1 MPSSRYPSA
10 RAGLE
15 GVSGAIETPP
25 DKPAGTFDD
34 NGNAASDR
42 DRISGLDALEFA
54 PATTDDDRLRRI
66 GGTVWAGAWPKLL
79 AIAFVIAVWQALV
92 WAELKPVYVL
102 PAPATVFAALGN
114 LLVDPELQFWDAV
127 QLTMTRAVIG
137 FALAVLIG
145 TVIGAAVARF
155 APLRAA
161 IGSLITGLQ
170 TMPSI
175 MWFPFAILLF
185 QISESAIMFVVII
198 GAAPSVANGLISG
211 IDYVPRTW
219 LRVGQVLGMKGLAK
233 YRHLILPAS
242 LPSFISGLKQGWA
255 FSWRSL
261 MAGEL
266 LVIVPGA
273 LSIGVRMQGARD
285 LNEADLV
292 LCYIIVV
299 LVIGILIDVLFN
311 AADNA
316 LRKRWGL
323 TGK

>member
-1 MPSSRYPSA
+1 LPGPVTVFGDLGGVLATADFWHGVRLTLG
-10 RAGLE
+10 RAVTG
-15 GVSGAIETPP
+15 
-25 DKPAGTFDD
+25 F
-34 NGNAASDR
+34 
-42 DRISGLDALEFA
+42 
-54 PATTDDDRLRRI
+54 
-66 GGTVWAGAWPKLL
+66 LL
-79 AIAFVIAVWQALV
+79 AV
-92 WAELKPVYVL
+92 
-102 PAPATVFAALGN
+102 T
-114 LLVDPELQFWDAV
+114 
-127 QLTMTRAVIG
+127 
-137 FALAVLIG
+137 IG
-145 TVIGAAVARF
+145 TVIGAAVSRF

-175 MWFPFAILLF
+175 MWFPLAILLF

-219 LRVGQVLGMKGLAK
+219 LRVGQVLGMTGFAK

-273 LSIGVRMQGARD
+273 LSIGVRMQQARD
-285 LNEADLV
+285 LSEARLV
-292 LCYIIVV
+292 ISFIIVV

-311 AADNA
+311 YADNA

-323 TGK
+323 TGN

>member
-1 MPSSRYPSA
+1 MQAETRDV
-10 RAGLE
+10 RAQQ
-15 GVSGAIETPP
+15 V
-25 DKPAGTFDD
+25 
-34 NGNAASDR
+34 
-42 DRISGLDALEFA
+42 SGLDVLDLA
-54 PATTDDDRLRRI
+54 PARDKGALGRRI
-66 GGTVWAGAWPKLL
+66 WRGAWPKLL
-79 AIAFVIAVWQALV
+79 AVALV
-92 WAELKPVYVL
+92 VTIWQLVVLTGWKPEYVL
-102 PAPATVFAALGN
+102 PGPAAVLSD
-114 LLVDPELQFWDAV
+114 LKELVVTGDFWDGV
-127 QLTMTRAVIG
+127 RLTMTRAVSG

-145 TVIGAAVARF
+145 TLLGAAVSRF

-175 MWFPFAILLF
+175 MWFPLAILLF
-185 QISESAIMFVVII
+185 QISESAIMFVVVI

-219 LRVGQVLGMKGLAK
+219 LRVGQVLGMRGVAK

-273 LSIGVRMQGARD
+273 LSIGVRMQQARD
-285 LNEADLV
+285 LTEASLV
-292 LCYIIVV
+292 ISYIIVV
-299 LVIGILIDVLFN
+299 LIIGILIDLLFN
-311 AADNA
+311 AADTS

-323 TGK
+323 TAQ

>member
-1 MPSSRYPSA
+1 MPIKYPSA

-15 GVSGAIETPP
+15 GATGQSTPTP
-25 DKPAGTFDD
+25 GEKSDD
-34 NGNAASDR
+34 ELT
-42 DRISGLDALEFA
+42 GLDALELQ
-54 PATTDDDRLRRI
+54 PKRDKGKLGKRI
-66 GGTVWAGAWPKLL
+66 WASAWPKLL
-79 AIAFVIAVWQALV
+79 AIAIVLLAWQAVV
-92 WAELKPVYVL
+92 WAEWKPIYVL
-102 PAPATVFAALGN
+102 PSPATVFTDLGD
-114 LLVDPELQFWDAV
+114 VITTGDFWGGV
-127 QLTMTRAVIG
+127 RVTMTRALTGFLLAVVIG
-137 FALAVLIG
+137 TA
-145 TVIGAAVARF
+145 IGAAVSRF

-175 MWFPFAILLF
+175 MWFPLAILLF
-185 QISESAIMFVVII
+185 QISESAIMFVVVI

-219 LRVGQVLGMKGLAK
+219 LRVGQVLGMKGVAK

-273 LSIGVRMQGARD
+273 LSIGVRMQQARD
-285 LNEADLV
+285 LSDSSLV
-292 LCYIIVV
+292 ICYIIVV
-299 LVIGILIDVLFN
+299 LIIGILIDVLFN

-323 TGK
+323 TGT

>member
-1 MPSSRYPSA
+1 MPTKYPSA
-10 RAGLE
+10 RAALE
-15 GVSGAIETPP
+15 GVTEGAGA
-25 DKPAGTFDD
+25 PATVQD
-34 NGNAASDR
+34 NEV
-42 DRISGLDALEFA
+42 SGLDALELA
-54 PATTDDDRLRRI
+54 PKGDKGTIGKRI
-66 GGTVWAGAWPKLL
+66 WRNTWPKLL
-79 AIAFVIAVWQALV
+79 AVVIVLFLWQIVVWSG
-92 WAELKPVYVL
+92 WKPEYVL
-102 PAPATVFAALGN
+102 PGPQTVFSDLKDVITTG
-114 LLVDPELQFWDAV
+114 DFWDGV
-127 QLTMTRAVIG
+127 RLTLTRALTG
-137 FALAVLIG
+137 FGLAVLIG
-145 TVIGAAVARF
+145 TVVGAAVSRF

-175 MWFPFAILLF
+175 MWFPLAILLF
-185 QISESAIMFVVII
+185 QISESAILFVVVI

-273 LSIGVRMQGARD
+273 LSIGVRMQQARD
-285 LNEADLV
+285 LSDSSLV
-292 LCYIIVV
+292 ICYIIVV

-323 TGK
+323 TGN

>member
-1 MPSSRYPSA
+1 MPIKYPSA
-10 RAGLE
+10 RAGLD
-15 GVSGAIETPP
+15 GVSGETATPRT
-25 DKPAGTFDD
+25 PAKVGV
-34 NGNAASDR
+34 NPEGSEV
-42 DRISGLDALEFA
+42 SGLDALELG
-54 PATTDDDRLRRI
+54 PQTDRGTLGRRI
-66 GGTVWAGAWPKLL
+66 WRNTWPKLM
-79 AIAFVIAVWQALV
+79 AIAIVVLLWQIVVWSK
-92 WAELKPVYVL
+92 WKPDYVL
-102 PAPATVFAALGN
+102 PGPGTVFGDLGDV
-114 LLVDPELQFWDAV
+114 LKTGDFWDGV
-127 QLTMTRAVIG
+127 LLTLRRAVTG
-137 FALAVLIG
+137 FGLAVLIG
-145 TVIGAAVARF
+145 TVVGAAVSRF

-175 MWFPFAILLF
+175 MWFPLAILLF

-219 LRVGQVLGMKGLAK
+219 LRVGQVLGMKGFAK

-273 LSIGVRMQGARD
+273 LSIGVRMQQARD
-285 LNEADLV
+285 LSDSSLV
-292 LCYIIVV
+292 ICYIIVV
-299 LVIGILIDVLFN
+299 LVIGIFIDVLFN

-323 TGK
+323 TGS

>member
-1 MPSSRYPSA
+1 MPAKYSSA
-10 RAGLE
+10 AAGLE
-15 GVSGAIETPP
+15 GALSG
-25 DKPAGTFDD
+25 D
-34 NGNAASDR
+34 
-42 DRISGLDALEFA
+42 A
-54 PATTDDDRLRRI
+54 PATHEAIDNAAADRVTGMDKLELGPQRSKAALGGRI
-66 GGTVWAGAWPKLL
+66 WRSAWPKLL
-79 AIAFVIAVWQALV
+79 AIGIVVLAWQVVV
-92 WAELKPVYVL
+92 WAEWKPEYVL
-102 PAPATVFAALGN
+102 PGPVAVFDELGG
-114 LLVDPELQFWDAV
+114 VIVTAEFWDGV
-127 QLTMTRAVIG
+127 RLTMTRAITG

-145 TVIGAAVARF
+145 TAVGAAVSRF

-175 MWFPFAILLF
+175 MWFPLAILLF

-219 LRVGQVLGMKGLAK
+219 LRVGKVLGMSGFAR

-273 LSIGVRMQGARD
+273 LSIGVRMQQSRD
-285 LNEADLV
+285 LNEAGLV
-292 LCYIIVV
+292 ISYIIVV

-311 AADNA
+311 YADNA

-323 TGK
+323 TGS

>member
-1 MPSSRYPSA
+1 MPTD
-10 RAGLE
+10 
-15 GVSGAIETPP
+15 VTT
-25 DKPAGTFDD
+25 D
-34 NGNAASDR
+34 AAADR
-42 DRISGLDALEFA
+42 LSGLDALELA
-54 PATTDDDRLRRI
+54 PARERDLGRRAWRA
-66 GGTVWAGAWPKLL
+66 TWPKLL
-79 AIAFVIAVWQALV
+79 AVAIVIAAWQLV
-92 WAELKPVYVL
+92 VLSEWKPEYVL
-102 PAPATVFAALGN
+102 PGPATVFGDLSGLITTGA
-114 LLVDPELQFWDAV
+114 FWDGV
-127 QLTMTRAVIG
+127 RLTMVRAITG

-145 TVIGAAVARF
+145 TVVGAAVSRF

-175 MWFPFAILLF
+175 MWFPLAILLF
-185 QISESAIMFVVII
+185 QISESAIMFVVVI

-219 LRVGQVLGMKGLAK
+219 LRVGQVLGMTGFAK

-273 LSIGVRMQGARD
+273 LSIGVRMQQARD
-285 LNEADLV
+285 LSESSLV
-292 LCYIIVV
+292 ISFIIVV
-299 LVIGILIDVLFN
+299 LVIGILIDMLFN

-323 TGK
+323 TGN

>member
-1 MPSSRYPSA
+1 MPTDVKS
-10 RAGLE
+10 
-15 GVSGAIETPP
+15 SGA
-25 DKPAGTFDD
+25 A
-34 NGNAASDR
+34 DR
-42 DRISGLDALEFA
+42 VSGLDALEFA
-54 PATTDDDRLRRI
+54 PAQGKGALGRRI
-66 GGTVWAGAWPKLL
+66 WKSAWPKLL
-79 AIAFVIAVWQALV
+79 AVAIVVAAWQLV
-92 WAELKPVYVL
+92 VLAEWKPVYVL
-102 PAPATVFAALGN
+102 LGPATVFTDLGG
-114 LLVDPELQFWDAV
+114 LVFTGDFWDGV
-127 QLTMTRAVIG
+127 RLTMARAVTG

-145 TVIGAAVARF
+145 TVIGAAVSRF

-175 MWFPFAILLF
+175 MWFPLAILLF

-219 LRVGQVLGMKGLAK
+219 LRVGQVLGMTGFAK

-266 LVIVPGA
+266 LVIVPGS
-273 LSIGVRMQGARD
+273 LSIGVRMQQARD
-285 LNEADLV
+285 LSEASLV
-292 LCYIIVV
+292 ISYIIVV

-323 TGK
+323 KEV

>member
-1 MPSSRYPSA
+1 MPIKYPSA
-10 RAGLE
+10 RAGLK
-15 GVSGAIETPP
+15 GVTQDAPP
-25 DKPAGTFDD
+25 PAATVND
-34 NGNAASDR
+34 AAA
-42 DRISGLDALEFA
+42 DRITGLDALELGGREEKGA
-54 PATTDDDRLRRI
+54 LGRRI
-66 GGTVWAGAWPKLL
+66 WRSAWPKLL
-79 AIAFVIAVWQALV
+79 AIAIVVLAWQIVV
-92 WAELKPVYVL
+92 WAQWKPEYVL
-102 PAPATVFAALGN
+102 PGPSVVFDELGS
-114 LLVDPELQFWDAV
+114 VITTAEFWEGV
-127 QLTMTRAVIG
+127 RITMIRAVTG
-137 FALAVLIG
+137 FGLAVLIG
-145 TVIGAAVARF
+145 TVIGAAVSRF

-175 MWFPFAILLF
+175 MWFPLAILLF
-185 QISESAIMFVVII
+185 QISESAIMFVVVI

-219 LRVGQVLGMKGLAK
+219 LRVGQVLGMNGLSR
-233 YRHLILPAS
+233 YRYLILPAS

-273 LSIGVRMQGARD
+273 LSIGVRMQQARD
-285 LNEADLV
+285 LNEAALV
-292 LCYIIVV
+292 ISFIIVV
-299 LVIGILIDVLFN
+299 LVIGIFIDMLFN

-323 TGK
+323 TGN

>member
-1 MPSSRYPSA
+1 MPTDVKTS
-10 RAGLE
+10 E
-15 GVSGAIETPP
+15 
-25 DKPAGTFDD
+25 
-34 NGNAASDR
+34 AADR
-42 DRISGLDALEFA
+42 VSGLDALEFA
-54 PATTDDDRLRRI
+54 PTRGKGAAGRRI
-66 GGTVWAGAWPKLL
+66 WRSAWPKLL
-79 AIAFVIAVWQALV
+79 AVAIVVVAWQLV
-92 WAELKPVYVL
+92 VLAGWKPEYVL
-102 PAPATVFAALGN
+102 PGPATVFTDLGS
-114 LLVDPELQFWDAV
+114 LVQTGDFWDGV
-127 QLTMTRAVIG
+127 RLTMARAITG

-145 TVIGAAVARF
+145 TLIGAAVSRF

-175 MWFPFAILLF
+175 MWFPLAILLF
-185 QISESAIMFVVII
+185 QISESAIMFVVVI

-219 LRVGQVLGMKGLAK
+219 LRVGQVLGMKGLAQ

-273 LSIGVRMQGARD
+273 LSIGVRMQQSRD
-285 LNEADLV
+285 LNEASLV
-292 LCYIIVV
+292 ICYIIVV

-323 TGK
+323 KEV

>member
-1 MPSSRYPSA
+1 MPTDLPATRAADDSA
-10 RAGLE
+10 AEPAPGL
-15 GVSGAIETPP
+15 VDPPP
-25 DKPAGTFDD
+25 DAGK
-34 NGNAASDR
+34 N
-42 DRISGLDALEFA
+42 RISGLDALEQGPQSA
-54 PATTDDDRLRRI
+54 KGAVGKR
-66 GGTVWAGAWPKLL
+66 VWRSAWPKLL
-79 AIAFVIAVWQALV
+79 AIVIVLAAWQLVAVSGWKPSYILPGPGPVFKDLGSLV
-92 WAELKPVYVL
+92 
-102 PAPATVFAALGN
+102 TTG
-114 LLVDPELQFWDAV
+114 DFWDGV
-127 QLTMTRAVIG
+127 RLTMLRAVTG

-145 TVIGAAVARF
+145 TVLGAAVASF

-175 MWFPFAILLF
+175 MWFPLAILLF
-185 QISESAIMFVVII
+185 QLGEKAILFVVVI

-219 LRVGQVLGMKGLAK
+219 LRVGQVMGMRGIAK
-233 YRHLILPAS
+233 YRYLILPAS
-242 LPSFISGLKQGWA
+242 LPSFVSGLKQGWA

-273 LSIGVRMQGARD
+273 VSIGVRMQNARD
-285 LNEADLV
+285 LFESSLV
-292 LCYIIVV
+292 ISYIIVV

-311 AADNA
+311 WADNS

-323 TGK
+323 TGS

>member
-1 MPSSRYPSA
+1 MPTELPST
-10 RAGLE
+10 RAGLDGLSAGSVPATHE
-15 GVSGAIETPP
+15 P
-25 DKPAGTFDD
+25 KPVDI
-34 NGNAASDR
+34 AAADR
-42 DRISGLDALEFA
+42 VSGLDALELGPRKEKGNLA
-54 PATTDDDRLRRI
+54 GRI
-66 GGTVWAGAWPKLL
+66 WNSAWPKLL
-79 AIAFVIAVWQALV
+79 AIAIVIAIWQAVVL
-92 WAELKPVYVL
+92 AEWKPIYVL
-102 PAPATVFAALGN
+102 PGPGTVFSDLRDLITTA
-114 LLVDPELQFWDAV
+114 DFWDGV
-127 QLTMTRAVIG
+127 RLTLIRAFTG
-137 FALAVLIG
+137 FLLAVAIG
-145 TVIGAAVARF
+145 TVIGAAVSRF

-175 MWFPFAILLF
+175 MWFPLAILLF

-219 LRVGQVLGMKGLAK
+219 LRVGQVLGMTGLAK

-273 LSIGVRMQGARD
+273 LSIGVRMQQARD
-285 LNEADLV
+285 LSEASLV
-292 LCYIIVV
+292 ICYIIVV

-311 AADNA
+311 TADNA

-323 TGK
+323 TGS

>member
-1 MPSSRYPSA
+1 MPA
-10 RAGLE
+10 EAIATAG
-15 GVSGAIETPP
+15 STA
-25 DKPAGTFDD
+25 DD
-34 NGNAASDR
+34 R
-42 DRISGLDALEFA
+42 VSGLDALELA
-54 PATTDDDRLRRI
+54 PKTDK
-66 GGTVWAGAWPKLL
+66 GTLGKRVWSSAWPKLL
-79 AIAFVIAVWQALV
+79 AIAIVVLAWQIVVWSQ
-92 WAELKPVYVL
+92 WKPDYVL
-102 PAPATVFAALGN
+102 PGPVKVFSDLGDV
-114 LLVDPELQFWDAV
+114 LKTGDFWDGV
-127 QLTMTRAVIG
+127 RLTLTRAITG
-137 FALAVLIG
+137 FAFAVIIG
-145 TVIGAAVARF
+145 TALGAAVSRF

-175 MWFPFAILLF
+175 MWFPLAILLF

-219 LRVGQVLGMKGLAK
+219 LRVGQVLGMKGIAK

-273 LSIGVRMQGARD
+273 LSIGVRMQQARD
-285 LNEADLV
+285 LSDSSLV
-292 LCYIIVV
+292 ICYIIVV
-299 LVIGILIDVLFN
+299 LFIGILIDVLFN
-311 AADNA
+311 TADNA

-323 TGK
+323 TGS

>member
-1 MPSSRYPSA
+1 MPTD
-10 RAGLE
+10 
-15 GVSGAIETPP
+15 VI
-25 DKPAGTFDD
+25 PAQ
-34 NGNAASDR
+34 R
-42 DRISGLDALEFA
+42 DTTAGLDALELG
-54 PATTDDDRLRRI
+54 PAKTRAALGGRI
-66 GGTVWAGAWPKLL
+66 WRSAWPKLL
-79 AIAFVIAVWQALV
+79 AIAIVVGAWQLV
-92 WAELKPVYVL
+92 VLAEWKPEYVL
-102 PAPATVFAALGN
+102 PGPATVFTDLGT
-114 LLVDPELQFWDAV
+114 LVTTGDFWDGV
-127 QLTMTRAVIG
+127 RLTMQRAVTG

-145 TVIGAAVARF
+145 TVIGAAVSRF

-175 MWFPFAILLF
+175 MWFPLAILLF
-185 QISESAIMFVVII
+185 QISESAIMFVVVI

-211 IDYVPRTW
+211 IDYVPRSW
-219 LRVGQVLGMKGLAK
+219 LRVGQVLGMTGLSR

-266 LVIVPGA
+266 LVIVPGS
-273 LSIGVRMQGARD
+273 LSIGVRMQQARD
-285 LNEADLV
+285 LSEASLV
-292 LCYIIVV
+292 ISYIIVV

-311 AADNA
+311 TADNS

-323 TGK
+323 KDA

>member
-1 MPSSRYPSA
+1 MQAELPTDTRT
-10 RAGLE
+10 E
-15 GVSGAIETPP
+15 
-25 DKPAGTFDD
+25 
-34 NGNAASDR
+34 SDR
-42 DRISGLDALEFA
+42 AADRVTGLDALELG
-54 PATTDDDRLRRI
+54 PARHKGALGRRI
-66 GGTVWAGAWPKLL
+66 WRGAWPKLL
-79 AIAFVIAVWQALV
+79 AIAIVILGWQVVVWSE
-92 WAELKPVYVL
+92 WKPEYVL
-102 PAPATVFAALGN
+102 PGPVTVFSELGS
-114 LLVDPELQFWDAV
+114 LITDAGFWDGV
-127 QLTMTRAVIG
+127 TLTMIRAVTG
-137 FALAVLIG
+137 FGLAVLIG
-145 TVIGAAVARF
+145 TIVGAAVSRF

-175 MWFPFAILLF
+175 MWFPLAILLF

-219 LRVGQVLGMKGLAK
+219 LRVGQVLGMKGFAK

-273 LSIGVRMQGARD
+273 LSIGVRMQQARD
-285 LNEADLV
+285 LSLAELV
-292 LCYIIVV
+292 ISYIIVV

-323 TGK
+323 TGS

>member
-1 MPSSRYPSA
+1 MPTKYPSA

-15 GVSGAIETPP
+15 GASGEEPFVVTSS
-25 DKPAGTFDD
+25 
-34 NGNAASDR
+34 ASNE
-42 DRISGLDALEFA
+42 ITGLDALELA
-54 PATTDDDRLRRI
+54 PKTDK
-66 GGTVWAGAWPKLL
+66 GTLGKRVWRSAWPKLL
-79 AIAFVIAVWQALV
+79 AIAIVLLVWQIVV
-92 WAELKPVYVL
+92 WSQWKPEYVL
-102 PAPATVFAALGN
+102 PGPGTVFSDLGS
-114 LLVDPELQFWDAV
+114 VITTADFWSGV
-127 QLTMTRAVIG
+127 RLTLTRAITG
-137 FALAVLIG
+137 FALAVAIG
-145 TVIGAAVARF
+145 TLLGAAVSRF

-175 MWFPFAILLF
+175 MWFPLAILLF
-185 QISESAIMFVVII
+185 QISESAILFVVVI

-219 LRVGQVLGMKGLAK
+219 LRVGQVLGMKGIAK

-273 LSIGVRMQGARD
+273 LSIGVRMQQARD
-285 LNEADLV
+285 LVDASLV
-292 LCYIIVV
+292 ICYIIVV

-323 TGK
+323 TGA

>member
-1 MPSSRYPSA
+1 MPTKYSA
-10 RAGLE
+10 TQAALQGAVAPDSPA
-15 GVSGAIETPP
+15 VSAQANEV
-25 DKPAGTFDD
+25 
-34 NGNAASDR
+34 
-42 DRISGLDALEFA
+42 SGLDALELA
-54 PATTDDDRLRRI
+54 PKTDKGTLGKRI
-66 GGTVWAGAWPKLL
+66 WKNTWPKAL
-79 AIAFVIAVWQALV
+79 AIAIVLLLWQAVV
-92 WAELKPVYVL
+92 WSGWKPEYVL
-102 PAPATVFAALGN
+102 PGPQTVVGDLKDVITTG
-114 LLVDPELQFWDAV
+114 DFWDGV
-127 QLTMTRAVIG
+127 RLTLTRALTG

-145 TVIGAAVARF
+145 TVVGAAVSRF

-175 MWFPFAILLF
+175 MWFPLAILLF
-185 QISESAIMFVVII
+185 QISESAIMFVVVI

-219 LRVGQVLGMKGLAK
+219 LRVGQVLGMRGLAK

-273 LSIGVRMQGARD
+273 LSVGVRMQQARD
-285 LNEADLV
+285 LTDSSLV
-292 LCYIIVV
+292 ICYIIVV
-299 LVIGILIDVLFN
+299 LIIGILIDVLFN
-311 AADNA
+311 IADNA

-323 TGK
+323 S

>member
-1 MPSSRYPSA
+1 MPTDVRTS
-10 RAGLE
+10 E
-15 GVSGAIETPP
+15 
-25 DKPAGTFDD
+25 
-34 NGNAASDR
+34 AADR
-42 DRISGLDALEFA
+42 VSGLDALEFA
-54 PATTDDDRLRRI
+54 PTRTKGAVGRRI
-66 GGTVWAGAWPKLL
+66 WRSAWPKLL
-79 AIAFVIAVWQALV
+79 AIAIVVIAWQLV
-92 WAELKPVYVL
+92 VLAEWKPEYVL
-102 PAPATVFAALGN
+102 PGPATVFTDLGT
-114 LLVDPELQFWDAV
+114 LVQTGDFWDGV
-127 QLTMTRAVIG
+127 RLTMVRAVTG

-145 TVIGAAVARF
+145 TVIGAAVSRF

-175 MWFPFAILLF
+175 MWFPLAILLF
-185 QISESAIMFVVII
+185 QISESAIMFVVVI

-211 IDYVPRTW
+211 IDYVPRSW
-219 LRVGQVLGMKGLAK
+219 LRVGQVLGMSGLSR

-273 LSIGVRMQGARD
+273 LSIGVRMQQSRD
-285 LNEADLV
+285 LNEASLV
-292 LCYIIVV
+292 ICYIIVV

-323 TGK
+323 TGS

>member
-1 MPSSRYPSA
+1 MPVDAVQEDTPS
-10 RAGLE
+10 
-15 GVSGAIETPP
+15 VSQ
-25 DKPAGTFDD
+25 D
-34 NGNAASDR
+34 NEV
-42 DRISGLDALEFA
+42 SGLDALETA
-54 PATTDDDRLRRI
+54 PKTDRGSSGRRI
-66 GGTVWAGAWPKLL
+66 WSSAWPKLMAVAIVLL
-79 AIAFVIAVWQALV
+79 AWQIVVWSK
-92 WAELKPVYVL
+92 WKPDFVL
-102 PAPATVFAALGN
+102 PGPGTVFHDLGD
-114 LLVDPELQFWDAV
+114 VITTGDFWDGV
-127 QLTMTRAVIG
+127 RLTLTRAATG
-137 FALAVLIG
+137 FLLAVVIG
-145 TVIGAAVARF
+145 TVVGAAVSRF

-175 MWFPFAILLF
+175 MWFPLAILLF
-185 QISESAIMFVVII
+185 QLSESAILFVVVI

-219 LRVGQVLGMKGLAK
+219 LRVGQVLGMKGFAK

-273 LSIGVRMQGARD
+273 LSIGVRMQQARD
-285 LNEADLV
+285 LSDSSLV
-292 LCYIIVV
+292 ISYIIVV

-323 TGK
+323 TGN

>member
-1 MPSSRYPSA
+1 MPIKYSSA
-10 RAGLE
+10 RAALE
-15 GVSGAIETPP
+15 GAQTAAEAPP
-25 DKPAGTFDD
+25 EKP
-34 NGNAASDR
+34 R
-42 DRISGLDALEFA
+42 DEVSGLDALELA
-54 PATTDDDRLRRI
+54 PRADRGTLGRRI
-66 GGTVWAGAWPKLL
+66 WRGAWPKLL
-79 AIAFVIAVWQALV
+79 AIGIVLLVWQIVV
-92 WAELKPVYVL
+92 WAQWKPEYVL
-102 PAPATVFAALGN
+102 PGPGTVFGDLGDV
-114 LLVDPELQFWDAV
+114 LKTGDFWDGV
-127 QLTMTRAVIG
+127 RLTLTRAITG
-137 FALAVLIG
+137 FALAVVIG
-145 TVIGAAVARF
+145 TVVGAAVSRF

-175 MWFPFAILLF
+175 MWFPLAILLF
-185 QISESAIMFVVII
+185 QISESAIMFVVVI

-273 LSIGVRMQGARD
+273 LSIGVRMQQARD
-285 LNEADLV
+285 LSDSSLV
-292 LCYIIVV
+292 ICYIIVV
-299 LVIGILIDVLFN
+299 LIVGILIDVLFN
-311 AADNA
+311 TADNA

-323 TGK
+323 TG

>member
-1 MPSSRYPSA
+1 MPIKYPSA

-15 GVSGAIETPP
+15 GLTQDTAPP
-25 DKPAGTFDD
+25 PVERAGD
-34 NGNAASDR
+34 AAA
-42 DRISGLDALEFA
+42 DRITGLDALELGG
-54 PATTDDDRLRRI
+54 RERKGSLGRRA
-66 GGTVWAGAWPKLL
+66 WRSAWPKLL
-79 AIAFVIAVWQALV
+79 AIAIVVLGWQIVV
-92 WAELKPVYVL
+92 WAQWKPEYVL
-102 PAPATVFAALGN
+102 PGPGTVFNELGT
-114 LLVDPELQFWDAV
+114 LITTGGFWDGV
-127 QLTMTRAVIG
+127 RLTMIRAVTG
-137 FALAVLIG
+137 FGLAVLIG
-145 TVIGAAVARF
+145 TVVGAAVSRF

-175 MWFPFAILLF
+175 MWFPLAILLF
-185 QISESAIMFVVII
+185 QISESAIMFVVVI

-219 LRVGQVLGMKGLAK
+219 LRVGQVLGMKGFAK
-233 YRHLILPAS
+233 YRYLILPAS

-273 LSIGVRMQGARD
+273 LSVGVRMQQARD
-285 LNEADLV
+285 LSEAELV
-292 LCYIIVV
+292 IAFIIVV

-323 TGK
+323 TGV

>member
-1 MPSSRYPSA
+1 MPT
-10 RAGLE
+10 E
-15 GVSGAIETPP
+15 AIESTKA
-25 DKPAGTFDD
+25 DE
-34 NGNAASDR
+34 
-42 DRISGLDALEFA
+42 ISGLDALELG
-54 PATTDDDRLRRI
+54 PKKEKGSLGLRVWRAT
-66 GGTVWAGAWPKLL
+66 WPKVL
-79 AIAFVIAVWQALV
+79 AVAIVIAVWQAVVL
-92 WAELKPVYVL
+92 AEWKPIYVL
-102 PAPATVFAALGN
+102 PGPETVFTDLADLITTG
-114 LLVDPELQFWDAV
+114 DFWDGV
-127 QLTMTRAVIG
+127 RLTLTRAITG
-137 FALAVLIG
+137 FLLAVAIG
-145 TVIGAAVARF
+145 TVIGAAVSRF

-175 MWFPFAILLF
+175 MWFPLAILLF

-273 LSIGVRMQGARD
+273 LSIGVRMQQARD
-285 LNEADLV
+285 LSEASLV
-292 LCYIIVV
+292 ICYIIVV

-311 AADNA
+311 TADNA

-323 TGK
+323 LSS

>member
-1 MPSSRYPSA
+1 MPTEA
-10 RAGLE
+10 QQV
-15 GVSGAIETPP
+15 VS
-25 DKPAGTFDD
+25 D
-34 NGNAASDR
+34 NAAADR
-42 DRISGLDALEFA
+42 VTGLDALELG
-54 PATTDDDRLRRI
+54 PRTDKGALGKRI
-66 GGTVWAGAWPKLL
+66 WASAWPKLL
-79 AIAFVIAVWQALV
+79 AVALV
-92 WAELKPVYVL
+92 LLLWQIVVWSQWKPEFVL
-102 PAPATVFAALGN
+102 PGPKTVFTDLGNVITTGDFWDGVRLTLTRALTGFLLAVALG
-114 LLVDPELQFWDAV
+114 
-127 QLTMTRAVIG
+127 
-137 FALAVLIG
+137 
-145 TVIGAAVARF
+145 TVVGAAVSRF

-175 MWFPFAILLF
+175 MWFPLAILLF
-185 QISESAIMFVVII
+185 QLSESAIMFVVII
-198 GAAPSVANGLISG
+198 GATPSVANGLISG

-219 LRVGQVLGMKGLAK
+219 LRVGQVLGMKGVAK

-273 LSIGVRMQGARD
+273 LSIGVRMQQARD
-285 LNEADLV
+285 LSDSSLV
-292 LCYIIVV
+292 ICYIIVV

-323 TGK
+323 LSN

>member
-1 MPSSRYPSA
+1 MPTNVVPPSRRPEAADRTDGNPA
-10 RAGLE
+10 RDTTA
-15 GVSGAIETPP
+15 
-25 DKPAGTFDD
+25 
-34 NGNAASDR
+34 
-42 DRISGLDALEFA
+42 GLDALELA
-54 PATTDDDRLRRI
+54 PGRDGPRPGVRI
-66 GGTVWAGAWPKLL
+66 WRSAWPKLL
-79 AIAFVIAVWQALV
+79 AMAIVVTVWQLV
-92 WAELKPVYVL
+92 VLSGWKPEYVL
-102 PAPATVFAALGN
+102 PGPATVVTDLGD
-114 LLVDPELQFWDAV
+114 LIGTADFWDGV
-127 QLTMTRAVIG
+127 RLTMLRAVTG

-145 TVIGAAVARF
+145 TVVGAAVSRF
-155 APLRAA
+155 PPLRAA

-175 MWFPFAILLF
+175 MWFPLAILLF
-185 QISESAIMFVVII
+185 QISESAILFVVVI

-219 LRVGQVLGMKGLAK
+219 LRVGQVLGMSGLAR

-273 LSIGVRMQGARD
+273 LSIGVRMQQSRD
-285 LNEADLV
+285 LNEASLV
-292 LCYIIVV
+292 ICYIIVV

-323 TGK
+323 TGS

>member
-1 MPSSRYPSA
+1 MPTEVLTGHDGGRP
-10 RAGLE
+10 L
-15 GVSGAIETPP
+15 
-25 DKPAGTFDD
+25 DD
-34 NGNAASDR
+34 AASR
-42 DRISGLDALEFA
+42 VTGLDALEL
-54 PATTDDDRLRRI
+54 ATASAKGTLGRRI
-66 GGTVWAGAWPKLL
+66 WRGAWPKLL
-79 AIAFVIAVWQALV
+79 AVALV
-92 WAELKPVYVL
+92 VVVWELVVRSGWKPEYVL
-102 PAPATVFAALGN
+102 PGPETVAADLKD
-114 LLVDPELQFWDAV
+114 LVGTGDFWDGV
-127 QLTMTRAVIG
+127 RLTMVRAISG

-145 TVIGAAVARF
+145 TVVGAAVSRF

-175 MWFPFAILLF
+175 MWFPLAILLF
-185 QISESAIMFVVII
+185 QISESAILFVVII

-219 LRVGQVLGMKGLAK
+219 LRVGQVLGMRGLAK

-273 LSIGVRMQGARD
+273 LSIGVRMQQARD
-285 LNEADLV
+285 LSEASLV
-292 LCYIIVV
+292 IGYIIVV
-299 LVIGILIDVLFN
+299 LIIGILIDLLFN
-311 AADNA
+311 AADGA
-316 LRKRWGL
+316 LRRRWGL
-323 TGK
+323 SGL

>member
-1 MPSSRYPSA
+1 MPSNLPPAVEAPVQR
-10 RAGLE
+10 
-15 GVSGAIETPP
+15 TP
-25 DKPAGTFDD
+25 DKREA
-34 NGNAASDR
+34 NEVA
-42 DRISGLDALEFA
+42 GLDALELG
-54 PATTDDDRLRRI
+54 PKQVRPNPGKRI
-66 GGTVWAGAWPKLL
+66 WKSTWPKLA
-79 AIAFVIAVWQALV
+79 AIAIVLLVWQIVV
-92 WAELKPVYVL
+92 WSEWKPIYVL
-102 PAPATVFAALGN
+102 PSPETVFTDLGN
-114 LLVDPELQFWDAV
+114 VITTGDFWNGV
-127 QLTMTRAVIG
+127 RVTMTRAFTG
-137 FALAVLIG
+137 FLLAVVIG
-145 TVIGAAVARF
+145 TVIGALVSQF

-175 MWFPFAILLF
+175 MWFPLAILLF
-185 QISESAIMFVVII
+185 QLSESAILFVVIL

-219 LRVGQVLGMKGLAK
+219 LRVGQVLGMRGFAK

-273 LSIGVRMQGARD
+273 LSIGVRMQQARD
-285 LNEADLV
+285 LSDSSLV
-292 LCYIIVV
+292 ICYIIVV
-299 LVIGILIDVLFN
+299 LIIGIMIDVLFN

-323 TGK
+323 V